1 MIHFLIFYARVEAV
15 GGIIL
20 HLVKDVTEAVGEM
33 IETATAEEVTAMI
46 VGVRTEVHQTE
57 VAIRGLLDE
66 IVQDPD
72 RETGK

>member
-1 MIHFLIFYARVEAV
+1 MIHVLIFYARVEAV
-15 GGIIL
+15 GDIIL

-66 IVQDPD
+66 IVRDQD
-72 RETGK
+72 RETGN

>member
-1 MIHFLIFYARVEAV
+1 M

-57 VAIRGLLDE
+57 VAIHGLLDE
-66 IVQDPD
+66 IVQDQD